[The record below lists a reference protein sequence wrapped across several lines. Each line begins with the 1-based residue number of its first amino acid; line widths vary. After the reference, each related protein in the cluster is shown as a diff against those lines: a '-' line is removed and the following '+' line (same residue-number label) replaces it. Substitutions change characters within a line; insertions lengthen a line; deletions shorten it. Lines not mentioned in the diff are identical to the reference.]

1 MIIDFHTH
9 IFPDALAPRAY
20 ASLTANA
27 KGLYTPSHDLTK
39 DGLLAFMEK
48 SGVDKSVVLPVLT
61 KREQVYKTNEWA
73 CSLRSDKIIPFGGIY
88 PSEHYKEDIDFVCSL
103 GLKGIKLHAE
113 YQHFICDD
121 TEMLRVYDYAFSKGL
136 IIVQHA
142 GFDPIGGDVLNT
154 SPVRFANVAKEMRGG
169 IMVCAHLGGQSQW
182 ADVEKYL
189 AGSNLYLDTSMGTE
203 YYGKEQF
210 ARILAKHGA
219 DKILFG
225 SDSPWS
231 DAGKE
236 IANLKTVLSRDEQE
250 KIFHSNAE
258 RILGL

>member
-1 MIIDFHTH
+1 MVIDFHTH

-27 KGLYTPSHDLTK
+27 KGLYTPSHNLTK

-73 CSLRSDKIIPFGGIY
+73 CSLQSNKIIPFGGVY

-103 GLKGIKLHAE
+103 GLKGIKIHAE
-113 YQHFICDD
+113 YQHFVCDD
-121 TEMLRVYDYAFSKGL
+121 VGMLRFYDYAFSKGL

-142 GFDPIGGDVLNT
+142 GFDPIGGDILNT
-154 SPVRFANVAKEMRGG
+154 TPERFANVAKEMRGG
-169 IMVCAHLGGQSQW
+169 VMVCAHLGGQGQW
-182 ADVEKYL
+182 EDVEKHL
-189 AGSNLYLDTSMGTE
+189 AGTNVYLDTSMGTK
-203 YYGKEQF
+203 YYGKERF
-210 ARILAKHGA
+210 ERIVAKHGA

-231 DAGKE
+231 DAGEE
-236 IANLKTVLSRDEQE
+236 IRNLEDVLNAEERE
-250 KIFHSNAE
+250 KIFHLNAE
-258 RILGL
+258 RILNI

>member
-1 MIIDFHTH
+1 MVIDFHTH

-27 KGLYTPSHDLTK
+27 KGLYTPSHDLTR

-61 KREQVYKTNEWA
+61 KREQVFKTNEWA
-73 CSLRSDKIIPFGGIY
+73 RSLESDKIIPFGGVY

-103 GLKGIKLHAE
+103 GFKGIKLHAE
-113 YQHFICDD
+113 YQHFVCDSD
-121 TEMLRVYDYAFSKGL
+121 DMLRFYDYAFSKGL
-136 IIVQHA
+136 IIIQHA
-142 GFDPIGGDVLNT
+142 GYDPISVGELNT
-154 SPVRFANVAKEMRGG
+154 SPKRFAHVAEELRGG
-169 IMVCAHLGGQSQW
+169 VMVCAHFGGQSQW
-182 ADVEKYL
+182 DDVEKYL
-189 AGSNLYLDTSMGTE
+189 AGSNVYLDTSMGTE
-203 YYGKEQF
+203 YYGEEKFKSIVE
-210 ARILAKHGA
+210 KHGA

-236 IANLKTVLSRDEQE
+236 IANLKSMLSANNQE
-250 KIFHSNAE
+250 KIFHENAE

>member
-1 MIIDFHTH
+1 MVIDFHAH
-9 IFPDALAPRAY
+9 IFPDALAPKAY

-27 KGLYTPSHDLTK
+27 GGLYTPSHNLTK

-73 CSLRSDKIIPFGGIY
+73 CSIQSDKIISFGGVY

-103 GLKGIKLHAE
+103 GLKGIKIHAE
-113 YQHFICDD
+113 YQNFVCDD
-121 TEMLRVYDYAFSKGL
+121 ADMLRFYDYAFSKGL
-136 IIVQHA
+136 IVVQHA
-142 GFDPIGGDVLNT
+142 GFDPIGTPPFRT
-154 SPVRFANVAKEMRGG
+154 SPERFARVWKEMQGG

-182 ADVEKYL
+182 ADVEKFI
-189 AGSNLYLDTSMGTE
+189 AGTGLYIDTSMGTE
-203 YYGKEQF
+203 YYGEEQF
-210 ARILAKHGA
+210 ERILSKHGA

-236 IANLKTVLSRDEQE
+236 IKNLKSILSVDVQE